1 MKQILSAV
9 LILGCCLLANAQ
21 IAYKTIDL
29 SGLSLEGRGWNSGL
43 KDNYDRFPA
52 RAEQTVRKEVWD
64 LSRNSAGLQV
74 RFRTNASEIK
84 LRYIV
89 TGSKQMNHMP
99 ATGVSG
105 VDLYAKSGKE
115 QWKWCGARFSFG
127 DTVVYTYSNLNKQD
141 DREYVLYFP
150 LYNHVSWM
158 ELSYPDSSVFRFEEP
173 VKEKPVV
180 IYGTSIA
187 QGGCASRPGLAWT
200 NILGRKLGRPVVNLA
215 FSGNGRM
222 EPEVFKL
229 ICEIDAEMLVI
240 DCLPNMAG
248 EVYLKGELKKRLTE
262 GITFMRTQKPNLP
275 ILLVDHCGYTDEL
288 TNDQKKITYQSA
300 NKIQRAVFDSLI
312 NAGVKNLYYLTKEEI
327 GLNIESTVDGIHP
340 NDIGMMEYANAY
352 LKKLKD
358 ILKN

>member
-1 MKQILSAV
+1 M
-9 LILGCCLLANAQ
+9 ANAQ
-21 IAYKTIDL
+21 VAYKTIDL
-29 SGLSLEGRGWNSGL
+29 SGMSLEGRGWNSGL

-52 RAEQTVRKEVWD
+52 RAEQMVRKEVWD

-74 RFRTNASEIK
+74 RFQTNASEIK

-89 TGSKQMNHMP
+89 TGPKQMNHMP

-105 VDLYAKSGKE
+105 VDLYAKAGKE
-115 QWKWCGARFSFG
+115 WKWCGARFSFG
-127 DTVVYTYSNLNKQD
+127 DTVVYTYSNLNHED

-158 ELSYPDSSVFRFEEP
+158 ELSYPDTALFRFEEP

-187 QGGCASRPGLAWT
+187 QGGCASRPGMSWT
-200 NILGRKLGRPVVNLA
+200 NILSRKLGRPVVNLA

-222 EPEVFKL
+222 ETEVFRL
-229 ICEIDAEMLVI
+229 ISEINADMLVI

-248 EVYLKGELKKRLTE
+248 GVYLKGELNKRLTE
-262 GITFMRTQKPNLP
+262 GITLIRTQKPDLP
-275 ILLVDHCGYTDEL
+275 IMLVDHCGYTDEL
-288 TNDQKKITYQSA
+288 TNDQKKNTYQSA
-300 NKIQRAVFDSLI
+300 NKIQRAVFDSLR
-312 NAGVKNLYYLTKEEI
+312 NAGIKNLYYLTKEEI

-340 NDIGMMEYANAY
+340 NDIGMMEYAEAY
-352 LKKLKD
+352 FRKLKEIRKD
-358 ILKN
+358 